1 MIHIGVL
8 SPVTGG
14 FYFGE
19 VLAGV
24 VRAVAEVDGRV
35 TLVQTLDAGRT
46 GDDVAPAPD
55 RILPVGWE
63 HLDGFVVVAQAVD
76 AAHVRGLR
84 AAGKPVVMVSDEL
97 EAVDA
102 ATVAA
107 DNSEGIR
114 SAVAH
119 LAGHG
124 HTRIAFVGN
133 LSLTDT
139 QERHDA
145 YRQSMATLGLD
156 PEGAVHIP
164 TADHIETGGRAA
176 AHAVATARPPI
187 TAVLAATDRIALGL
201 MAGLADRGV
210 RVPRDIAVIGFDG
223 TEAGWRS
230 TPPLATVDQHIA
242 ELGAQAASLLL
253 AELRGDDVEHRRYTH
268 PSTLL
273 PRGSCGCSSPLA
285 TTTGVGVVEAEA
297 LVAAVVEHLASSAG
311 AGDPHGV
318 ELTQVDL
325 EALDAVIERSLET
338 LHRTAPAPEALERF
352 TETTVRLFGSLA
364 RDLTE
369 AGLPGRETFERCI
382 SRTTILLS
390 RLGTASGAHRS
401 DRLSTLLIEQ
411 YDVGMSL
418 FAQVDS
424 APADLAWLGDVSV
437 PVGCLALWEGPPEA
451 RRLRIAGLHDPDD
464 AVRGYIPATCRVEQ
478 FPPRA
483 LIDQADPHRNQVCF
497 VIPVRGP
504 SGDHG
509 LLCLVG
515 RVDTSSGSGRATYNH
530 WAALLGV
537 ALKQQ
542 GLLEHL
548 RQSEERYSL
557 AAAATQDGLWDWDLE
572 SRTCFFSDRCHDLLV
587 GHNGT
592 EVAPDADWAPE
603 LHRWSRS
610 VHPDD
615 LADLRAGLRRA
626 VVDGQPFE
634 VEHRLRH
641 ADGGHRWV
649 VCRGL
654 PVGEPGRPARR
665 VVGSLA
671 DIHPRKDLE
680 EQLRQGALY
689 DPLTGL
695 PNRRLFLER
704 LSRAVAAERS
714 GGTDGSFAVA
724 FLDLDG
730 FKLINDSL
738 GHLMGDEL
746 LKTMATR
753 LEGDLRSVDTAARFG
768 GDEFA
773 VLLTGMRHEAVLS
786 VVDRIQER
794 IAAPVHLG
802 THQVCVSASVGIA
815 RSDTGYTAAE
825 DVLRDAD
832 IAMYHAK
839 DVERGTA
846 SVFEPE
852 MHARATVLLHAHS
865 ELRTAL
871 LEEQFEVHYQP
882 LVSLDGSGLS
892 QFEALV
898 RWRHPE
904 RGVRLP
910 GDFLPV
916 MVENGTVV
924 ALGQWIIGVV
934 CAQIAEWRA
943 GGHDAVQVSVNLSH
957 REFWSDQLLVTVNQ
971 ALLRHDVPPQCLVL
985 EITESVIMA
994 DPVSARQIMADLHAS
1009 GLRLHIDDFG
1019 TGHSSLHAL
1028 RAFPVDALKID
1039 QSFVQQLGIDA
1050 QTTELVRIIVA
1061 MGRTLGI
1068 DVVAEGVETPAQ
1080 ATALRAMGCATVQ
1093 GWLYSQALPGGEA
1106 AELLGRR
1113 LGAEGDDAAGSAG
1126 GDSDEVPR
1134 GVSVAEEILV
1144 LAEDLAQLGGRPD

>member
-46 GDDVAPAPD
+46 GDDLTPLPQQV
-55 RILPVGWE
+55 LPVGWE
-63 HLDGFVVVAQAVD
+63 HLDGFVAIAQATDATYLQALRASGRPVVVVSNELDGVDGATVVAD
-76 AAHVRGLR
+76 NRG
-84 AAGKPVVMVSDEL
+84 GV
-97 EAVDA
+97 EAV
-102 ATVAA
+102 
-107 DNSEGIR
+107 
-114 SAVAH
+114 VAH
-119 LAGHG
+119 LVGHG
-124 HTRIAFVGN
+124 HSRIAFVGN

-139 QERHDA
+139 RERYDA
-145 YRQSMATLGLD
+145 YRHAMSEHGLVTGSD
-156 PEGAVHIP
+156 LHIV
-164 TADHIETGGRAA
+164 TSDHIEAGGRAA
-176 AHAVATARPPI
+176 AHAVATAERPI
-187 TAVLAATDRIALGL
+187 TAVVASTDRVALGL
-201 MAGLADRGV
+201 MAGLAGLGV
-210 RVPRDIAVIGFDG
+210 QVPDDVAVVGFDDV
-223 TEAGWRS
+223 EAGWRS
-230 TPPLATVDQHIA
+230 APSLSTVDQHIG
-242 ELGAQAASLLL
+242 ELGERAASLLL
-253 AELRGDDVEHRRYTH
+253 AELRGEDVEHRRYTS
-268 PSTLL
+268 PATFL
-273 PRGSCGCSSPLA
+273 PRASCGCSS
-285 TTTGVGVVEAEA
+285 TRVVSGSSGVHEAEA
-297 LVAAVVEHLASSAG
+297 LVAAVVEHLASGRGCA
-311 AGDPHGV
+311 V
-318 ELTQVDL
+318 ELAEVDL
-325 EALDAVIERSLET
+325 EALDTVIERSLEA
-338 LHRTAPAPEALERF
+338 LHHSSPGPETLERF
-352 TETTVRLFGSLA
+352 TETVVRRFGALA

-369 AGLPGRETFERCI
+369 AGLPGQETFERCI
-382 SRTTILLS
+382 TRTTVLLA
-390 RLGTASGAHRS
+390 RLGLATGAHRS
-401 DRLSTLLIEQ
+401 DALSVSLVEQ

-418 FAQVDS
+418 LAQVDS
-424 APADLAWLGDVSV
+424 APADLAWLDGVSV
-437 PVGCLALWEGPPEA
+437 PVGCLGLWEGPPEN
-451 RRLRIAGLHDPDD
+451 RRLRIAGLYDPHD

-483 LIDQADPHRNQVCF
+483 VIHQADPHRNQVCF
-497 VIPVRGP
+497 VIPVRGA

-509 LLCLVG
+509 LLCMVG
-515 RVDTSSGSGRATYNH
+515 WVDTSSGSGRATYNH

-542 GLLEHL
+542 GMLEHL
-548 RQSEERYSL
+548 RHSEERYSL
-557 AAAATQDGLWDWDLE
+557 AAVATQDGLWDWDLE
-572 SRTCFFSDRCHDLLV
+572 ARTCFFSDRCHDLLGRPV
-587 GHNGT
+587 RAGRAPDAGRQGIDA
-592 EVAPDADWAPE
+592 APDADWAPE
-603 LHRWSRS
+603 LHPWSRS

-615 LADLRAGLRRA
+615 LPGLRAGLRRA
-626 VVDGQPFE
+626 VVDGLAFE
-634 VEHRLRH
+634 VEHRVRR
-641 ADGGHRWV
+641 ADGSHRWV

-654 PVGEPGRPARR
+654 PVGDPGRPARR

-671 DIHPRKDLE
+671 DIHLRKELE

-704 LSRAVAAERS
+704 LTRAIEQSRRS
-714 GGTDGSFAVA
+714 PDAGFAVV

-738 GHLMGDEL
+738 GHFMGDQL
-746 LKTMATR
+746 LTAVAER
-753 LEGDLRSVDTAARFG
+753 LEGDLRSIDTAARFG

-773 VLLTGMRHEAVLS
+773 VLLSGMPHEAVLS
-786 VVDRIQER
+786 IVDRIQER

-802 THQVCVSASVGIA
+802 QHQVCVSASVGIA
-815 RSDTGYTAAE
+815 TSDTAYTSAE

-839 DVERGTA
+839 DLERGTA
-846 SVFEPE
+846 SVFQPE
-852 MHARATVLLHAHS
+852 MHARATGLLQAQS

-871 LEEQFEVHYQP
+871 VEEQFEVHYQP
-882 LVSLDGSGLS
+882 LVSLDGSGLT
-892 QFEALV
+892 QFEALI

-904 RGVRLP
+904 RGVLLP
-910 GDFLPV
+910 GEFLPV

-924 ALGQWIIGVV
+924 ALGQWVIDAV
-934 CAQIAEWRA
+934 CRQVAEWRA
-943 GGHDAVQVSVNLSH
+943 AGQESVHVSVNLSH

-971 ALLRHDVPPQCLVL
+971 ALLRHDVPPRCLVL

-1009 GLRLHIDDFG
+1009 GMRLHIDDFG

-1068 DVVAEGVETPAQ
+1068 DVVAEGVETAAQ
-1080 ATALRAMGCATVQ
+1080 ASALRAMGCATVQ
-1093 GWLYSQALPGGEA
+1093 GWLYARAMPGSEA

-1113 LGAEGDDAAGSAG
+1113 LGADDAEVAVPDRRRAT
-1126 GDSDEVPR
+1126 DSMSLCGPTSGND
-1134 GVSVAEEILV
+1134 
-1144 LAEDLAQLGGRPD
+1144 